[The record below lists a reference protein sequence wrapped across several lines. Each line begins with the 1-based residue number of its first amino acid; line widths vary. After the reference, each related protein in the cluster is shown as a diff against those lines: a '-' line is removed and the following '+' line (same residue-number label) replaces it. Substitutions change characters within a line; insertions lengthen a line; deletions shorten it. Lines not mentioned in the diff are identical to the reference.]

1 MPLLANL
8 SIRNKIAG
16 IILLTTVLALSSA
29 FLLMYLTT
37 VRIFE
42 QHLLQTINLIARAAG
57 DYCAVGLAFDDPQE
71 AQTGIDKLSEFPN
84 ILEAQLFTTEKELF
98 VSFSRNGTPTQR
110 GEVLDADARVEE
122 GLVHVF
128 APVRWRGA
136 QYGTIYVMASTAELA
151 EQKRTLMVTMAVL
164 LAGLVLAAVI
174 FAYFLQGLI
183 SKPILHLAARAQHIT
198 EDGDYSIRV
207 SKPGN
212 DEIGLLYDGFNDML
226 AQIEARQL
234 DLQRSN
240 RDLDQFAYV
249 ASHDLKAPLRAI
261 STLSAWLEEDLQNDL
276 EDEAKEQLRLLRSR
290 VHRMDSL
297 IDGVLRYSRAGR
309 MDTEGE
315 RVDVGELL
323 RELVD
328 LLDPPPG
335 MSVTIEEGMPVLITK
350 RLRLS
355 QVFSN
360 LINNAIKYHDK
371 DEGHIRVTFEKMSP
385 SLFEFAVSDDGP
397 GIAPQHHQRVFV
409 MFQTLQAR
417 DEVES
422 TGLGLSLVKKL
433 VEEEGGEI
441 SVISEPGE
449 GATFRF
455 LWPAVESVEPSQA
468 GGSRE

>member
-57 DYCAVGLAFDDPQE
+57 DYCAVGLAFEDEQE
-71 AQTGIDKLSEFPN
+71 AQTGIDKLREFPN
-84 ILEAQLFTTEKELF
+84 ILEAQLFTTEKEFF
-98 VSFSRNGTPTQR
+98 VAFSRDGSPSQR
-110 GEVLDADARVEE
+110 DAVLDADARVE
-122 GLVHVF
+122 GGFVHVF

-136 QYGTIYVMASTAELA
+136 TYGTIYVRASTAELT
-151 EQKRTLMVTMAVL
+151 EQKKTLLVTMGVS
-164 LAGLVLAAVI
+164 LAGLVIAAVI
-174 FAYFLQGLI
+174 FAYILQGLI
-183 SKPILHLAARAQHIT
+183 SKPILHLAAQAQHIT
-198 EDGDYSIRV
+198 HEGDYSVRV

-261 STLSAWLEEDLQNDL
+261 STLSAWLEEDLKGDL
-276 EDEAKEQLRLLRSR
+276 AEEAKEQLRLLRSR

-309 MDTEGE
+309 MDMEGE

-323 RELVD
+323 HELVD
-328 LLDPPPG
+328 LLDPPAG
-335 MSVTIEEGMPVLITK
+335 IQVTIAEDMPVLMTK

-360 LINNAIKYHDK
+360 LINNAIKYHHHR
-371 DEGHIRVTFEKMSP
+371 EGQIEVSVDRLGP
-385 SLFEFAVSDDGP
+385 DLFEFAVRDDGP

-433 VEEEGGEI
+433 VEEEGGEV
-441 SVISEPGE
+441 SLRSEPGH
-449 GATFRF
+449 GSTFLF
-455 LWPAVESVEPSQA
+455 TWPAVEATDDGVSS
-468 GGSRE
+468 